1 MNDGPPKLSLDMGS
15 EKDRGLV
22 REAMKRWPKR
32 WRGLTDAVKDELAA
46 SLRAA
51 NSVAITLAQSDDP
64 QVALDAAKTITSVVR
79 TAVAMEGQNQADE
92 HLEAK
97 EERLDAGK
105 ATENV
110 GIVRVLKPDIMR
122 PKE

>member
-1 MNDGPPKLSLDMGS
+1 MTTEPRKLTLDLTD

-22 REAMKRWPKR
+22 REAMKRWPRR
-32 WRGLTDAVKDELAA
+32 WRGLTEAVKEEMAA

-51 NSVAITLAQSDDP
+51 NSVAIQLAQSPDP
-64 QVALDAAKTITSVVR
+64 SVALDAAKTITSVVR
-79 TAVAMEGQNQADE
+79 TAVAMEGQNQADD

-97 EERLDAGK
+97 NERLDSGK

-110 GIVRVLKPDIMR
+110 GLIRVMKPDIMR
-122 PKE
+122 PKD